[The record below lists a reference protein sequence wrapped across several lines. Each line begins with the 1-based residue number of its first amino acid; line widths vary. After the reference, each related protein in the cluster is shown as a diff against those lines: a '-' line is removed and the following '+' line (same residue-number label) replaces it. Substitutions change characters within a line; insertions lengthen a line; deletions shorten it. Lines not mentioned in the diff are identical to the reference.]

1 MMGTTLDTVPKRSN
15 RKGRPNYPVEFKRR
29 LAAAACEAG
38 VSVSKLA
45 MANAVNANM
54 VFKWRRELR
63 AGLFDDA
70 PPGVTQLLPVVL
82 AAAPVEVG
90 SDSATAPRSPSPGT
104 AVAMIEIVI
113 ADAVVRVHG
122 NADAALVA
130 RVVQRLRAGW
140 GCRRAHASGSL
151 PA

>member
-1 MMGTTLDTVPKRSN
+1 MMGTTLDTERRPGN

-70 PPGVTQLLPVVL
+70 PAGVTKLLPVVL
-82 AAAPVEVG
+82 AAAPGEAL
-90 SDSATAPRSPSPGT
+90 SDAATAPASRSPGT
-104 AVAMIEIVI
+104 ALAMIEIVI

-122 NADAALVA
+122 NADAVLLTTIF
-130 RVVQRLRAGW
+130 QSLRA
-140 GCRRAHASGSL
+140 
-151 PA
+151 

>member
-1 MMGTTLDTVPKRSN
+1 MMGTTLDTELKPGN

-29 LAAAACEAG
+29 LATAACEAG

-70 PPGVTQLLPVVL
+70 PLVMTKLLPVVL
-82 AAAPVEVG
+82 AAAPGEVV
-90 SDSATAPRSPSPGT
+90 SDAVTAQPSPDT
-104 AVAMIEIVI
+104 ASAMIEIVI

-122 NADAALVA
+122 SAD
-130 RVVQRLRAGW
+130 VVMLTMIFQSLRA
-140 GCRRAHASGSL
+140 
-151 PA
+151 

>member
-1 MMGTTLDTVPKRSN
+1 MMGTTLDTELRPGN
-15 RKGRPNYPVEFKRR
+15 RKGRANYPVEFKRR

-63 AGLFDDA
+63 AGLFDDTPA
-70 PPGVTQLLPVVL
+70 RVTKLLPVVL
-82 AAAPVEVG
+82 AAAPMEVG
-90 SDSATAPRSPSPGT
+90 SDAATAPRSPSPGT
-104 AVAMIEIVI
+104 AAAMVEIVI

-122 NADAALVA
+122 SADAVMLATIF
-130 RVVQRLRAGW
+130 QSLRA
-140 GCRRAHASGSL
+140 
-151 PA
+151 

>member
-1 MMGTTLDTVPKRSN
+1 MMGTTLDTELRPGN

-70 PPGVTQLLPVVL
+70 PAGLTKLLPVVL
-82 AAAPVEVG
+82 AAAPVEVE
-90 SDSATAPRSPSPGT
+90 SDAATAPRSPSSST

-122 NADAALVA
+122 SADAVMLATIF
-130 RVVQRLRAGW
+130 QSLRA
-140 GCRRAHASGSL
+140 
-151 PA
+151 

>member
-70 PPGVTQLLPVVL
+70 PAAVTKLLPVVL
-82 AAAPVEVG
+82 AAAPGEAL
-90 SDSATAPRSPSPGT
+90 SDAETAPASQSPGP
-104 AVAMIEIVI
+104 ALAMIEIVI
-113 ADAVVRVHG
+113 ADTVVRVHG
-122 NADAALVA
+122 SADAVLLTTIF
-130 RVVQRLRAGW
+130 QSLRA
-140 GCRRAHASGSL
+140 
-151 PA
+151 

>member
-1 MMGTTLDTVPKRSN
+1 MTGITLDTEVRAGN

-38 VSVSKLA
+38 ISVSKLA

-70 PPGVTQLLPVVL
+70 PAAVAKLLPVVL
-82 AAAPVEVG
+82 AAAPVEAL
-90 SDSATAPRSPSPGT
+90 SDAATAPPSSGD
-104 AVAMIEIVI
+104 ALAMMEIVI

-122 NADAALVA
+122 SADAVMLTTIF
-130 RVVQRLRAGW
+130 QSLRA
-140 GCRRAHASGSL
+140 
-151 PA
+151 

>member
-1 MMGTTLDTVPKRSN
+1 MMGTTLDTELRPGN

-45 MANAVNANM
+45 LANAVNANM

-70 PPGVTQLLPVVL
+70 PAGATTLLPVML
-82 AAAPVEVG
+82 AAAPVEVK
-90 SDSATAPRSPSPGT
+90 SDAATAPRSPSPGT
-104 AVAMIEIVI
+104 VVAMIEIVI

-122 NADAALVA
+122 SADAVMLATIF
-130 RVVQRLRAGW
+130 QSLRA
-140 GCRRAHASGSL
+140 
-151 PA
+151 

>member
-1 MMGTTLDTVPKRSN
+1 MMGTTLDTELRPGN

-70 PPGVTQLLPVVL
+70 PAGVTKLVPVVL

-90 SDSATAPRSPSPGT
+90 SDAATAPRSPSPG
-104 AVAMIEIVI
+104 AVVAMVEIVI
-113 ADAVVRVHG
+113 ADAVVRVYGH
-122 NADAALVA
+122 ADAVLLTTIF
-130 RVVQRLRAGW
+130 QSLRA
-140 GCRRAHASGSL
+140 
-151 PA
+151 

>member
-1 MMGTTLDTVPKRSN
+1 MMGTTLDTELRPGN

-70 PPGVTQLLPVVL
+70 PAAVTKLLPVVL
-82 AAAPVEVG
+82 AATPGEALSDAAIAPT
-90 SDSATAPRSPSPGT
+90 SRSSGT

-122 NADAALVA
+122 SADAVLLTTIF
-130 RVVQRLRAGW
+130 QSLRA
-140 GCRRAHASGSL
+140 
-151 PA
+151 

>member
-63 AGLFDDA
+63 AGLFDDVPA
-70 PPGVTQLLPVVL
+70 GATKLLPVVL
-82 AAAPVEVG
+82 AAAPAEAG
-90 SDSATAPRSPSPGT
+90 PDAATALRSPSPGT

-113 ADAVVRVHG
+113 ADAVVRVYG
-122 NADAALVA
+122 SPDAVMLA
-130 RVVQRLRAGW
+130 RVFQSLRA
-140 GCRRAHASGSL
+140 
-151 PA
+151 

>member
-1 MMGTTLDTVPKRSN
+1 MMGTTLDTELRPGN

-63 AGLFDDA
+63 AGLFDDVPA
-70 PPGVTQLLPVVL
+70 EVTKLLPVVL

-90 SDSATAPRSPSPGT
+90 LNATTAPRSPSSST
-104 AVAMIEIVI
+104 AVAMIEIFI

-122 NADAALVA
+122 SADAVMLATIF
-130 RVVQRLRAGW
+130 QSLRA
-140 GCRRAHASGSL
+140 
-151 PA
+151 

>member
-1 MMGTTLDTVPKRSN
+1 MMGTILGTELRPGN

-54 VFKWRRELR
+54 VFKWRRELH

-70 PPGVTQLLPVVL
+70 PAAVTKLLPVVL
-82 AAAPVEVG
+82 AATPVEVG
-90 SDSATAPRSPSPGT
+90 SDAATAPTSRSPGT
-104 AVAMIEIVI
+104 AVSMIEIVI

-122 NADAALVA
+122 SADAAMLA
-130 RVVQRLRAGW
+130 TIFQSLRA
-140 GCRRAHASGSL
+140 
-151 PA
+151 

>member
-1 MMGTTLDTVPKRSN
+1 MMGTTLDTELRPGN

-70 PPGVTQLLPVVL
+70 PPVTKLLPVVL
-82 AAAPVEVG
+82 AATPVEAL
-90 SDSATAPRSPSPGT
+90 SDAATAPRSPST

-122 NADAALVA
+122 HADAVLLTTIF
-130 RVVQRLRAGW
+130 QSLRA
-140 GCRRAHASGSL
+140 
-151 PA
+151 

>member
-1 MMGTTLDTVPKRSN
+1 MMGTTLDTGLKRGN

-70 PPGVTQLLPVVL
+70 TAGVTELLPVVL
-82 AAAPVEVG
+82 AAAPVEVE
-90 SDSATAPRSPSPGT
+90 SDAATAPRSPSPSPSPGT
-104 AVAMIEIVI
+104 SVAMIEIVI

-122 NADAALVA
+122 SADAAMLA
-130 RVVQRLRAGW
+130 TIFQSLRA
-140 GCRRAHASGSL
+140 
-151 PA
+151 

>member
-1 MMGTTLDTVPKRSN
+1 MMGTTLDTELKRGN

-70 PPGVTQLLPVVL
+70 PAAVTKLLPVVL
-82 AAAPVEVG
+82 AAASVEAV
-90 SDSATAPRSPSPGT
+90 SDAATASSSSPDTGVT
-104 AVAMIEIVI
+104 MIEIVI

-122 NADAALVA
+122 SADGVLLAKIF
-130 RVVQRLRAGW
+130 QSLRA
-140 GCRRAHASGSL
+140 
-151 PA
+151 

>member
-1 MMGTTLDTVPKRSN
+1 MMGTTLDTELNRGN

-70 PPGVTQLLPVVL
+70 PAAVAKLLPVVL

-90 SDSATAPRSPSPGT
+90 LNAATAPRSPWPSPGT
-104 AVAMIEIVI
+104 AVAMVEIVI

-122 NADAALVA
+122 SADAVMLATIF
-130 RVVQRLRAGW
+130 QSLRA
-140 GCRRAHASGSL
+140 
-151 PA
+151 

>member
-1 MMGTTLDTVPKRSN
+1 MKPGN

-45 MANAVNANM
+45 MANEVNANM
-54 VFKWRRELR
+54 VFKWRREFR

-70 PPGVTQLLPVVL
+70 PPQTTTKLLPVVL
-82 AAAPVEVG
+82 ADAPVEVA
-90 SDSATAPRSPSPGT
+90 SDVAAAQPTSVTAS
-104 AVAMIEIVI
+104 VMVEIII

-122 NADAALVA
+122 GADAALL
-130 RVVQRLRAGW
+130 RTIFQSLRA
-140 GCRRAHASGSL
+140 
-151 PA
+151 

>member
-1 MMGTTLDTVPKRSN
+1 MMGTTLDTELRPGN

-70 PPGVTQLLPVVL
+70 TAGVTELLPVVL
-82 AAAPVEVG
+82 AAAPVEVE
-90 SDSATAPRSPSPGT
+90 SDAATAPRSPSPSPGT
-104 AVAMIEIVI
+104 LVAIIEIVI

-122 NADAALVA
+122 SADA
-130 RVVQRLRAGW
+130 VVLATIFQ
-140 GCRRAHASGSL
+140 SL
-151 PA
+151 QA